1 MAMKASHS
9 KGLKVKPLRDFGYPQ
24 RLCHFGG
31 DPATTEK
38 LKRKLTGTIEVEKV
52 LCALQFFA

>member
-1 MAMKASHS
+1 
-9 KGLKVKPLRDFGYPQ
+9 LKVKPLRDFGSPQ